1 MRPFSV
7 LPHPEDVSPAP
18 RVPFAKQDGIYL
30 FYREPGDTAVF
41 IQEPCEDSYILE
53 WFEFE
58 TFLKCV
64 LQMEEDTR
72 NRLLDMVW
80 NFYSVALNTVKDRA
94 VVLRSPDR
102 GEWES
107 EIQLQFRE
115 GK

>member
-1 MRPFSV
+1 MRPYSV

-18 RVPFAKQDGIYL
+18 RVPFEKQDGVYL

-41 IQEPCEDSYILE
+41 IQEPHEDSYILE
-53 WFEFE
+53 WFEFD
-58 TFLKCV
+58 TFLRCI
-64 LQMEEDTR
+64 LRMEEEPR

-80 NFYSVALNTVKDRA
+80 NFYSVALNTVQDRA

-102 GEWES
+102 ADWEN
-107 EIQLQFRE
+107 EIELCFKG